1 MTLIKLSPEEAT
13 TRIATLKQEYE
24 NWFGNPLDDLTL
36 SSILRMYLNDLDR
49 KFRDTYLAINDAIQI
64 KDLLNFL
71 NPSVK
76 EIKDNE
82 NDSGGAPRKKGGRP
96 SKTVDSGLGELG
108 ATHTDTRP
116 GTDA

>member
-1 MTLIKLSPEEAT
+1 MVKLSPEEAT
-13 TRIATLKQEYE
+13 TRLETLRVEYR
-24 NWFGNPLDDLTL
+24 NWFNETL
-36 SSILRMYLNDLDR
+36 SKEHLEAILRKHLDR
-49 KFRDTYLAINDAIQI
+49 LQETFIDAYLSGSDAIQTI
-64 KDLLNFL
+64 DLINFL

-96 SKTVDSGLGELG
+96 SKAVDGGLGELG